1 MAAISRGAIS
11 KGAFEM
17 RILVVIASWTLGSI
31 VLGLFWGRFF
41 GMSAKRGRAEKQ
53 FIASLQTGSNKTTRP
68 KCEPG

>member
-1 MAAISRGAIS
+1 
-11 KGAFEM
+11 M